1 MKIFFSQFNL
11 IFLNF
16 LNQLWKKH
24 FFKKMKINSSFIKF
38 CKNVNLLLK
47 ALYLNAK
54 KFLMLLALGTYRNAS
69 KVTSENHNN

>member
-1 MKIFFSQFNL
+1 
-11 IFLNF
+11 
-16 LNQLWKKH
+16 
-24 FFKKMKINSSFIKF
+24 MKINSSFIKF